1 MDPLSVPMPRTTKGT
16 AATVLLADGDAG
28 DRAELRR
35 IFEQDGFS
43 VQETASAVP
52 PDLVVLHSADAC
64 RRFRQD
70 PLTRHLPI
78 LQLHRPHTRHS
89 APGAAADACLT
100 KPAEPGALIAV
111 ARALVRARRAE
122 QLVDEAGRTCQ
133 AALEAIGCG
142 ALMLDASGAIR
153 QVNRALCEL
162 VARPEKE
169 LIGRHYLGVAPGIT
183 ESEEGLPFDRA
194 RRSLHWQ
201 FAAFEA
207 GGRSFRVE
215 VYPLLD
221 GNGAFAG
228 AVQTFEDITD
238 RQSVERDRE
247 RLLSQLASE
256 RARLETV
263 LQQMPAGVIMA
274 EAPSGKLVMING
286 RVESI
291 FRGPFRIGGGIKDY
305 FQYQAFRPNGR
316 PYRPE
321 EHPLARTIQSGEVIT
336 DEEMEIVRADGTR
349 AAVLVSSAPIRNPEG
364 TILAA
369 ALTLHDVTERT
380 QLEHQLRQAQKMEAM
395 GRLAGGVAHD
405 FNNLLTVIGGYGQ
418 MVRDALDAKSPLRR
432 DIEAILEA
440 SDRASTLTRQLL
452 TFSRRQMVEPRV
464 LDLNR
469 NISRISRMLRRVIRE
484 DIELVTLL
492 KADPARIKADPA
504 QIEQVLLN
512 VAVNAKDAMPK
523 GGKLTVET
531 AYVDVAEEATAPDG
545 LKPGQYVAL
554 SMTDTGT
561 GMDAETQSHL
571 FEPFFTTKSK
581 GKGTGL
587 GLSTV
592 YGIVKQNGGE
602 IVIASELGRGT
613 TVRIY
618 FPLAEERVKAG
629 GAGSRRPA
637 ALPGTETVLVVEDDA
652 EVRKLAAEM
661 LSRQGYTVL
670 EAASGPEALRVWRQH
685 ASSIDLLLTDVVMP
699 SMAGPELAAQLTAER
714 TGLKVLYM
722 SGYPEEVMAK
732 HGLSVSES
740 TFLHKPFTS
749 DALIHSVRL
758 VLDGW
763 RDER

>member
-1 MDPLSVPMPRTTKGT
+1 MPRTGKATV
-16 AATVLLADGDAG
+16 ATVLLADGSAR

-35 IFEQDGFS
+35 IFERDGFG
-43 VQETASAVP
+43 VAETASAEP
-52 PDLVVLHSADAC
+52 ADLIVLHNMDLC
-64 RRFRQD
+64 RGFRHD
-70 PLTRHLPI
+70 PPTRHIPI
-78 LQLHRPHTRHS
+78 LQLRRPHARHS
-89 APGAAADACLT
+89 ALETAADACLT
-100 KPAEPGALIAV
+100 LPAEPGPLTAV

-122 QLVDEAGRTCQ
+122 QHDEEGNRTCQ

-142 ALMLDASGAIR
+142 ALMLDSSGVVR
-153 QVNRALCEL
+153 QVNRVLCEL
-162 VARPEKE
+162 VGKPDQE
-169 LIGRHYLGVAPGIT
+169 LIGKHYLEVPPCIT
-183 ESEEGLPFDRA
+183 ESQEGLPFDRA
-194 RRSLHWQ
+194 RRSLRAQ
-201 FAAFEA
+201 FADLES
-207 GGRSFRVE
+207 GGRSFRVN
-215 VYPLLD
+215 VHPLLD

-228 AVQTFEDITD
+228 AVRTIEDITN
-238 RQSVERDRE
+238 RQSIERDRE

-256 RARLETV
+256 QARLETV

-274 EAPSGKLVMING
+274 EAPSGKLVLING
-286 RVESI
+286 RVEFI
-291 FRGPFRIGGGIKDY
+291 FRGPFRIGGGIEDY
-305 FQYQAFRPNGR
+305 LQYQAFRPNGR
-316 PYRPE
+316 PYRPD
-321 EHPLARTIQSGEVIT
+321 EHPLARTIRDGEVIT

-349 AAVLVSSAPIRNPEG
+349 AAVLVSSAPIRNAEG

-418 MVRDALDAKSPLRR
+418 MVRDALDPKSPLRR
-432 DIEAILEA
+432 DLDAILEA

-469 NISRISRMLRRVIRE
+469 HIARVGRMMRRVIRE
-484 DIELVTLL
+484 DIELVSIL

-531 AYVDVAEEATAPDG
+531 AYVEVAEEATAPDG
-545 LKPGQYVAL
+545 LKPGQYVSL

-629 GAGSRRPA
+629 VAGGRRPVA
-637 ALPGTETVLVVEDDA
+637 RPGTETILVVEDDG

-661 LSRQGYTVL
+661 LSRQGYGVL

-685 ASSIDLLLTDVVMP
+685 ASSIDLLLSDVVMP
-699 SMAGPELAAQLTAER
+699 SMAGPELAAQLTAEHA
-714 TGLKVLYM
+714 GLKVLYM

-732 HGLSVSES
+732 HGVTTSES

-749 DALIHSVRL
+749 DALIHAVRV
-758 VLDGW
+758 VLDGGY
-763 RDER
+763 DER